1 MKIHNSRE
9 LHKVAINDS
18 SDINFDK
25 FNSLYRKYTSEPY
38 SFLFIDTILPDNQV
52 RFRKNLLK

>member
-25 FNSLYRKYTSEPY
+25 FNSLYRKYTSEPFHFY
-38 SFLFIDTILPDNQV
+38 SLILFFYQIIKYV
-52 RFRKNLLK
+52 LKSV